1 MWVACGGASSRKN
14 AFRTEGHIRI
24 VDARSV
30 IPARGQSG
38 AIASVIPSCAARI
51 EIGLHAPTLSGLPD
65 HLLQDVLARADFK
78 ARTGTVPLVCR
89 AWHQLAVLPATWPQ
103 VKLDFGRLTQH
114 LDPGKPNI
122 MPSFLQWLSKQ
133 ADGIQTLVLE
143 LPTTG
148 DAYEEDGDTE
158 LVDHLLANQFTN
170 QVITAS
176 LCMIGLPR
184 QPQLSQ
190 LHTLSY
196 CTEFEI
202 GHLQCVLDHL
212 SLLPNLRDLSIH
224 CSDGLPELP
233 PSSFKWSYLSC
244 LQKLTHLK
252 YVHFCD
258 DEPHTIVPPEFCQ
271 LPSLR
276 ELQIEMISID

>member
-114 LDPGKPNI
+114 LDPAIARSSRSATCNACWTI
-122 MPSFLQWLSKQ
+122 SACCRTFETS
-133 ADGIQTLVLE
+133 
-143 LPTTG
+143 
-148 DAYEEDGDTE
+148 AYT
-158 LVDHLLANQFTN
+158 AQMAFRSCR
-170 QVITAS
+170 QV
-176 LCMIGLPR
+176 
-184 QPQLSQ
+184 
-190 LHTLSY
+190 H
-196 CTEFEI
+196 
-202 GHLQCVLDHL
+202 
-212 SLLPNLRDLSIH
+212 
-224 CSDGLPELP
+224 
-233 PSSFKWSYLSC
+233 SSGRTCHACKS
-244 LQKLTHLK
+244 
-252 YVHFCD
+252 
-258 DEPHTIVPPEFCQ
+258 
-271 LPSLR
+271 
-276 ELQIEMISID
+276 